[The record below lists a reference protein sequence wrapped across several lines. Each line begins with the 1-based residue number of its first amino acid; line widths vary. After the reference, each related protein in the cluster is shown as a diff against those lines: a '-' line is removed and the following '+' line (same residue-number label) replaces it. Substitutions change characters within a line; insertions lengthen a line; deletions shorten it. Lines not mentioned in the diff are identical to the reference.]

1 MMPGPRGV
9 SRAEIIALLQEGHS
23 NKEIARRLHTNP
35 KRVATLRTGLGLP
48 RTSRAQA
55 ITVEQKWATY
65 TRPTDDG
72 HTEWT
77 GYRRAGMT
85 PMFMLHG
92 VNYSA
97 RRVAFVMRHGREP
110 EGRVRPGCGRSWCVA
125 PACATDARLRRADA
139 AFRAIF
145 GRAA

>member
-1 MMPGPRGV
+1 MPGPRGV
-9 SRAEIIALLQEGHS
+9 SRTDIIALLQEGHS

-35 KRVATLRTGLGLP
+35 KRVAALRTEFDLP

-65 TRPTDDG
+65 TRPADDG
-72 HTEWT
+72 HIEWT

-97 RRVAFVMRHGREP
+97 RRVAFLMANGRTP
-110 EGRVRPGCGRSWCVA
+110 EGRVRPGCGQAWCVA
-125 PACATDARLRRADA
+125 PEHATDAVMRRADA
-139 AFRAIF
+139 AYTAIF